1 MEVLSIVDVLVL
13 GFAAFWIWWVVARMS
28 PPFLMWALRPL
39 RRRPAVRK
47 FLACPWCSGAW
58 WAIAVVLVFVA
69 LAVPMGV
76 MTWTD
81 VVLWAPFTALGA
93 SAVVGLTGTLIPDDG
108 EPFDEG
114 N

>member
-1 MEVLSIVDVLVL
+1 MGVLSIVDVLVL

-47 FLACPWCSGAW
+47 FLACPWCAGAW
-58 WAIAVVLVFVA
+58 IA
-69 LAVPMGV
+69 LAL
-76 MTWTD
+76 T
-81 VVLWAPFTALGA
+81 LGA
-93 SAVVGLTGTLIPDDG
+93 HAVTGAWGWASTPLTWLAASAIVGVAGTLIFDDG
-108 EPFDEG
+108 EPD